1 MIDGWLVAYHVEA
14 IRHRPIPMRHKL
26 DRKQQSLYSEWLR
39 EKIVLKQ
46 RPSNWSVRDRRG
58 DKDDLGVA
66 VVAVAE
72 NDLLRITIAEHL
84 GLW

>member
-1 MIDGWLVAYHVEA
+1 MIDGWLVAYLLEA
-14 IRHRPIPMRHKL
+14 TRHLPIPMRHKL
-26 DRKQQSLYSEWLR
+26 DRKQPSPYSEWFL

-66 VVAVAE
+66 VVVVE
-72 NDLLRITIAEHL
+72 NGLLRITIVEHF